1 VTRKADE
8 VTRELDSQLD
18 EMKAQ
23 LQRLRDER
31 GTAVK
36 RAEAVSKE
44 LDSLQARYESV
55 VEKLHSGKGKAKEHD
70 KAIELEMEV
79 KGLMKEIVW
88 LKARYSR
95 ELEMRRRLAWIKLN
109 PLKAEEAGETWYG
122 LLLRYLLETHAYVTQ
137 EWNRLE
143 AASGIG
149 SPSIQE
155 QAVAPAEVP
164 GWRVCRHRCCAD
176 AQSRAALAWRESFGG
191 RAETAEEQR

>member
-1 VTRKADE
+1 
-8 VTRELDSQLD
+8 
-18 EMKAQ
+18 MKAQ

-70 KAIELEMEV
+70 KAMELNMEV

-88 LKARYSR
+88 LKARYNR

-109 PLKAEEAGETWYG
+109 PLKAEEAGETWYV
-122 LLLRYLLETHAYVTQ
+122 LLLLY
-137 EWNRLE
+137 
-143 AASGIG
+143 
-149 SPSIQE
+149 P
-155 QAVAPAEVP
+155 
-164 GWRVCRHRCCAD
+164 
-176 AQSRAALAWRESFGG
+176 
-191 RAETAEEQR
+191 